1 MYCSDTHSVS
11 STKKF
16 VNSDYNDQHRIFH
29 AGSSGTRRYNV
40 TTKTSCLSGK
50 KNLKEYIFS
59 LIKGVLLSKSDII
72 MFTAIFQFLFIV
84 FVVVCHLNFGMDEY
98 IFSSP
103 MTAYATCLRMMF
115 GEY

>member
-50 KNLKEYIFS
+50 KNLKEYIYIF
-59 LIKGVLLSKSDII
+59 LIKGVLLCSH
-72 MFTAIFQFLFIV
+72 FINK
-84 FVVVCHLNFGMDEY
+84 FDRCY
-98 IFSSP
+98 
-103 MTAYATCLRMMF
+103 
-115 GEY
+115 

>member
-11 STKKF
+11 STKKI

-50 KNLKEYIFS
+50 KNFKEYIFS
-59 LIKGVLLSKSDII
+59 LIKCVLLSKSDII
-72 MFTAIFQFLFIV
+72 RLSNTGQSF
-84 FVVVCHLNFGMDEY
+84 
-98 IFSSP
+98 
-103 MTAYATCLRMMF
+103 
-115 GEY
+115 

>member
-11 STKKF
+11 STKKI

-50 KNLKEYIFS
+50 KKLKDYIFF

-72 MFTAIFQFLFIV
+72 Q
-84 FVVVCHLNFGMDEY
+84 
-98 IFSSP
+98 FSSTSQLFWEKP
-103 MTAYATCLRMMF
+103 LSSNLI
-115 GEY
+115 

>member
-50 KNLKEYIFS
+50 KILKAYIFS
-59 LIKGVLLSKSDII
+59 LIKDVLLSKSDNTGQSFWERHKEISL
-72 MFTAIFQFLFIV
+72 TDAIGQIK
-84 FVVVCHLNFGMDEY
+84 
-98 IFSSP
+98 P
-103 MTAYATCLRMMF
+103 
-115 GEY
+115 